1 MNDVFYPTVKTIFKA
16 AIIGQ
21 NKDGIGEIFY
31 NSTDQIFN
39 STLNS
44 TDGFNMTSNYSY
56 LTTTPEGILTS
67 YEPEAICNL
76 QEFYKGYRE
85 IHGWLSLCVCIF
97 GTIANILNIVVLTR
111 KEMNGSPI
119 NLILTGIAIADM
131 LVMIEYIPFTLHR
144 NLLTGRSKEAEYS
157 WGFSLFVWSHSNFSL
172 VIHAVSIWLTL
183 SLAVWRFIMIRFH
196 TLSPIYCT
204 LQRCK
209 VMLFLAYIIP
219 VFLCIPNYI
228 ATTINKK
235 TNQGKIIYVLDW
247 SEIAT
252 AHNKLLYRINI
263 WLYTFLLKLIPCI
276 VLTIITGWLIKAL
289 YKAEE
294 RSARLKNR
302 VQLSANNNS
311 TKVTISNG
319 SRRVAGSINSRKRST
334 DRTTRL
340 LVVILI
346 LFLLTEFPQGILG
359 MLSAIYGDQFFKD
372 CYLPLGDV
380 MDAMALT
387 NSAINFILYCVMSK
401 QFRKTFVQTF
411 GCKSISSP
419 GRQTNLIVNKCGNDS
434 TTVRIRGNTIPSQ
447 RRSALNLKSSN
458 FPEEIPMII
467 TRGFENSTIKDDRII
482 KEEEEVD
489 KRDGD

>member
-16 AIIGQ
+16 AIIAQ
-21 NKDGIGEIFY
+21 NKDEIGEIVY

-85 IHGWLSLCVCIF
+85 IHGWLSLC
-97 GTIANILNIVVLTR
+97 
-111 KEMNGSPI
+111 EMNGSPI

-157 WGFSLFVWSHSNFSL
+157 WGFSLFVWSH
-172 VIHAVSIWLTL
+172 I
-183 SLAVWRFIMIRFH
+183 WRFIMIRFH

-411 GCKSISSP
+411 SCKSISSP